1 MTSDTTREI
10 QAPDRTPPLHWL
22 PVNLGSAADVAA
34 LVTLATQNW
43 LGGAILGL
51 TGALLGV
58 VHVVR
63 SLHRKVT
70 RSLVV
75 AVVGA
80 ALGGAV
86 FGVSLSQLIH
96 GGASPSPPPSAV
108 STGGSTATT
117 TSTTPTTAAPT
128 GGARSGEVLLSG
140 DRLDFD
146 QDPPRL
152 VRDGDLG
159 NEPELL
165 FYRYLDKVT
174 LNGQASAAHWE
185 AGTAPSRND
194 CVDVLNRLDL
204 GHGYEFPKFGNN
216 TAFCLRTS
224 DERIAFV
231 RVKNGSSDGYLLS
244 YTVWEK

>member
-1 MTSDTTREI
+1 
-10 QAPDRTPPLHWL
+10 
-22 PVNLGSAADVAA
+22 VNLGSAADVAA

-43 LGGAILGL
+43 LGGVILGL

-63 SLHRKVT
+63 SLHREVT

-86 FGVSLSQLIH
+86 FGVSLSQLIQP
-96 GGASPSPPPSAV
+96 GTSASQPPSAAH
-108 STGGSTATT
+108 TGGSTSATT
-117 TSTTPTTAAPT
+117 SPAKTTPS
-128 GGARSGEVLLSG
+128 GSARSGEVLLSG

-152 VRDGDLG
+152 VQEGDLG

-165 FYRYLDKVT
+165 FYKYLDKIT
-174 LNGQASAAHWE
+174 LNGQTSAAHWE
-185 AGTAPSRND
+185 ADTTPAQGD

-204 GHGYEFPKFGNN
+204 GRGYEFPKFQNGR
-216 TAFCLRTS
+216 AFCLRTS
-224 DERIAFV
+224 DGRIAFV